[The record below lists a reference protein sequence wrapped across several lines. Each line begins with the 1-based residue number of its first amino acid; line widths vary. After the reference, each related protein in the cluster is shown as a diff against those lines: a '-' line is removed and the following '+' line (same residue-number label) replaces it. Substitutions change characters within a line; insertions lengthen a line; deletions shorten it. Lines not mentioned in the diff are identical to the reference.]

1 MTNATPTG
9 EPPAVPSSDET
20 EQQLLAAQVEI
31 IMAAQPLELAAQM
44 MAATVTAAE
53 RSLASLSIEATADE
67 IRQAWATHNTLLRL
81 YVHPLVQRAASM
93 NRFANQLRTAADL
106 RIHWPD

>member
-9 EPPAVPSSDET
+9 EAPAVPSSDET
-20 EQQLLAAQVEI
+20 EHQLLAAQVEI

-44 MAATVTAAE
+44 MAATVTATE
-53 RSLASLSIEATADE
+53 RSLASLSNDATAE
-67 IRQAWATHNTLLRL
+67 EVRQAWASSNVLLRL
-81 YVHPLVQRAASM
+81 HAHPLVQRAASM
-93 NRFANQLRTAADL
+93 NRFANQIRTAADL

>member
-9 EPPAVPSSDET
+9 EPPAAPSSDAAEH
-20 EQQLLAAQVEI
+20 QLLAAQVEI

-53 RSLASLSIEATADE
+53 RSLASVSTEATADE
-67 IRQAWATHNTLLRL
+67 IRQAWASSNVLLRL
-81 YVHPLVQRAASM
+81 HARPLVQRAASM
-93 NRFANQLRTAADL
+93 TKFAHQLRTAADL
-106 RIHWPD
+106 RIHWPH

>member
-9 EPPAVPSSDET
+9 EPPAAPSSDAAEH
-20 EQQLLAAQVEI
+20 QLLAAQVEI

-53 RSLASLSIEATADE
+53 RSLASVSTEATADE
-67 IRQAWATHNTLLRL
+67 IRRAWATSNTLLGL
-81 YVHPLVQRAASM
+81 YARQLVNSAASM
-93 NRFANQLRTAADL
+93 NRFARQLRIAADL
-106 RIHWPD
+106 RFDPQD